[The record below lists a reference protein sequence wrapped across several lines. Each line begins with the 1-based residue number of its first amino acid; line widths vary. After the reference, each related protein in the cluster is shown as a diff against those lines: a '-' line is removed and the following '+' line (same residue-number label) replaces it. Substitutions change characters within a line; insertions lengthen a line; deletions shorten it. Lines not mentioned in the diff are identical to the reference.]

1 MASSKYG
8 SRNEANRGVQIRKD
22 LRLALYLR
30 DRFTCCYCGTDLH
43 SAEPFNV
50 TLDHLLPRA
59 NGGGNEPTNL
69 VTACRSCNCSR
80 QDRVWADY
88 ATGGAVDRINQ
99 RRTTD
104 ITAYRT
110 LAKALIAGTAG
121 DPEVEAM
128 R

>member
-8 SRNEANRGVQIRKD
+8 SRNTQNKGVQIRKD
-22 LRLALYLR
+22 LRLAIYLR

-43 SAEPFNV
+43 AAEPFNV
-50 TLDHLLPRA
+50 TLDHLLPRT
-59 NGGGNEPTNL
+59 NGGGNEPINL
-69 VTACRSCNCSR
+69 VTACRACNCSR
-80 QDRVWADY
+80 QDKPWIEY
-88 ATGGAVDRINQ
+88 ATGGARDRIEQ

-121 DPEVEAM
+121 DAEVEGL

>member
-1 MASSKYG
+1 MAGKHG
-8 SRNEANRGVQIRKD
+8 TRNAANKGAQVRKD

-59 NGGGNEPTNL
+59 NGGGNEPSNL
-69 VTACRSCNCSR
+69 VTACRACNCSR
-80 QDRVWADY
+80 QDKPWIEY
-88 ATGGAVDRINQ
+88 ATGGARDRIEQ
-99 RRTTD
+99 RRTTP
-104 ITAYRT
+104 IESYRT

-121 DPEVEAM
+121 DAEVEGL